1 MANGTPAQRL
11 DETDEHGKTEGRE
24 EVRPCLLSCR
34 GSAVWRS
41 PRAEG
46 PWPTPLGRHL
56 MDLVT
61 IAAYNSTPEAQL
73 AKNLL
78 EAEGIS
84 AFLTDDATADM
95 LHLTSPFGEAKIQVT
110 EENVARAV
118 AILRA
123 AEQQHAEAVARAET
137 GAEED
142 EGPDAE
148 GPEVD
153 PDE

>member
-1 MANGTPAQRL
+1 
-11 DETDEHGKTEGRE
+11 
-24 EVRPCLLSCR
+24 
-34 GSAVWRS
+34 
-41 PRAEG
+41 
-46 PWPTPLGRHL
+46 

-78 EAEGIS
+78 ESEGIP

-110 EENVARAV
+110 EENVDRAV

-123 AEQQHAEAVARAET
+123 AEQKHVEAVERA
-137 GAEED
+137 GADEEED
-142 EGPDAE
+142 EGPDE

-153 PDE
+153 PDEVPADAPERTEP